1 MLAAGWV
8 LAIHWRFARWGLTT
22 GFTYDDLMNLGR
34 SIQVPVTTA
43 AADILLVWRP
53 SELLRPLPELIY
65 RLTWEAFGANP
76 QPFRLLFHA
85 LMLINAALAYWVLR
99 AVAPRAVALTVAL
112 LAAHHPFF
120 HWMYANTGF
129 LFDLVCFF
137 FYFAALGLYLRG
149 ERKSWYLIAF
159 VLALNSKEIAVTLP
173 AVLTVWELGRGGRW
187 DWPRARPLLA
197 GHLLAGAFVL
207 GRVLAPGGIASAT
220 GYETNYSMTAL
231 VANGVTLLQQYFAAR
246 TAHGALFAIVIGIL
260 LAGAVWLREA
270 RAARLGLAIA
280 IVGVLPLL
288 ALTGR
293 SLPAAYIPA
302 AGLTLALASVMYALL
317 LAVAR
322 RPAIA
327 GVALFLFASR
337 WLWRESV
344 RWEILNAEATA
355 ESRYVTGIV
364 GQLRDLHLDLPED
377 ARVLMLR
384 DPFPQSRWMSTF
396 ALIILEGDGEIL
408 VDWPNEGDR
417 HPPYAAVLT
426 YEGGRMKRAE

>member
-1 MLAAGWV
+1 MAAGWI
-8 LAIHWRFARWGLTT
+8 LAIHWRFARWGLGT
-22 GFTYDDLMNLGR
+22 GFTCDDLMNLGR
-34 SIQVPVTTA
+34 AIQLPVSA
-43 AADILLVWRP
+43 ALSEIFLFWRP

-76 QPFRLLFHA
+76 FAFRVLFHA
-85 LMLINAALAYWVLR
+85 LMLANAALAYIVVR
-99 AVAPRAVALTVAL
+99 AIAPRPVALTVAL
-112 LAAHHPFF
+112 LTAHHPFF

-149 ERKSWYLIAF
+149 EHKSRYLIPF

-173 AVLTVWELGRGGRW
+173 AVLTAWELGRGGPW
-187 DWPRARPLLA
+187 DWARARPLLA

-207 GRVLAPGGIASAT
+207 GRVLAPGGIAGAA
-220 GYETNYSMTAL
+220 GYETSYSWAAL
-231 VANGVTLLQQYFAAR
+231 AANGVTLLQQYFAAR
-246 TAHGALFAIVIGIL
+246 TPQGALFAFALGIL

-280 IVGVLPLL
+280 IVGALPVL

-302 AGLTLALASVMYALL
+302 AGLTLALASVLYALAL
-317 LAVAR
+317 TAVR

-327 GVALFLFASR
+327 GMALFLFASR

-344 RWEILNAEATA
+344 RWEMLNAEAAA

-364 GQLRDLHLDLPED
+364 SQLRDLHLDLPED

-408 VDWPNEGDR
+408 VDWPKEGDP

-426 YEGGRMKRAE
+426 YEDGRMRRVE